1 MNSSLVWFGFLPV
14 LAFMLMSSFGGKRRA
29 LWGALFMG
37 GLEAGYSIA
46 ATGGLDYMSLLAFA
60 VLGVFVAASLRKD
73 DDFFFKISGAVINA
87 IQAVVMLVAFYAFHR
102 ALLLDAANKYLDLDK
117 LVAANP
123 RISMEILT
131 ETFRVLSFQLPAWL
145 ILHALLTVYA
155 AANWSKWTW
164 AFVNL
169 PGLLIVLML
178 AFAFAEVGVLKGS
191 PQGLAPPAEKT
202 DEANKPQPP
211 PHPPKQPIPPIP
223 PKTGAESSTG
233 PLPAPPAK
241 SAAEQAPAFK
251 GP

>member
-1 MNSSLVWFGFLPV
+1 MNSSLIWFGFLPV
-14 LAFMLMSSFGGKRRA
+14 IAFLLISSFGGKRRA
-29 LWGALFMG
+29 LWGALVMG

-46 ATGGLDYMSLLAFA
+46 VAGGLDYMSVLAF
-60 VLGVFVAASLRKD
+60 VILGVFVAASLRND

-102 ALLLDAANKYLDLDK
+102 AMLLDAANKYLDLDK

-123 RISMEILT
+123 RLNKEIIT

-155 AANWSKWTW
+155 AANWSKWAW

-169 PGLLIVLML
+169 PGLIIVLML
-178 AFAFAEVGVLKGS
+178 AFAFAEVGALKES
-191 PQGLAPPAEKT
+191 PQGLTPP
-202 DEANKPQPP
+202 
-211 PHPPKQPIPPIP
+211 
-223 PKTGAESSTG
+223 
-233 PLPAPPAK
+233 
-241 SAAEQAPAFK
+241 AEQAPVFK